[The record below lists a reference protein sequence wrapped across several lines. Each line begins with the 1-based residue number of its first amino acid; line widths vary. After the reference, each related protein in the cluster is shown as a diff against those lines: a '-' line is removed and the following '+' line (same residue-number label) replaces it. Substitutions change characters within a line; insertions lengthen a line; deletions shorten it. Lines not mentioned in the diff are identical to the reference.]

1 MFFVIVFVA
10 LFAAR
15 AAQELMPRVRELSA
29 V

>member
-15 AAQELMPRVRELSA
+15 AARELLPRVRELSA
-29 V
+29 A